1 MNKYI
6 IEVTKVLVSFLFI
19 VGLTACKKEEKM
31 EVSGTFVKTI
41 RYDYDKYIKNLEVN
55 EDNEELVMTYEFDM
69 DKGEGMMVRKGLSLC
84 NCNAKPVSK
93 VTVEKNKI
101 TIENVFPESGGTC
114 NNFFDVYTKIKGVQ
128 KQKYHIEIIE
138 GQFGYYT
145 FDIDLSEETEGKY
158 YY

>member
-6 IEVTKVLVSFLFI
+6 IEVVKVLVSFLFI

-41 RYDYDKYIKNLEVN
+41 RYDYDKYINNLELN
-55 EDNEELVMTYEFDM
+55 EDNEELVMTYDFDM
-69 DKGEGMMVRKGLSLC
+69 DKGEGMMIRKGLSLC
-84 NCNAKPVSK
+84 NCTAKPVSK

-101 TIENVFPESGGTC
+101 TIENVFPENGGTC

-128 KQKYHIEIIE
+128 KQKYRIEIIE
-138 GQFGYYT
+138 GQFGYYA
-145 FDIDLSEETEGKY
+145 FDIDLSKETEGKY